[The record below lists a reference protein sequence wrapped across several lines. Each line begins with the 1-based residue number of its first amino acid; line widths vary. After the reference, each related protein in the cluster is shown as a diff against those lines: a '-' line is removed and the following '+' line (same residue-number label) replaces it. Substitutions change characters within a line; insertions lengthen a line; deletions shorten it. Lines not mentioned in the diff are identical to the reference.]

1 MEAMPKAAP
10 RHTPGK
16 VPDSLIYETMDEKPV
31 YRKGYRLVLN
41 GVKKLEDIVGSSTLQ
56 SEIISYLIRRLML
69 FYDEQVYAIH
79 TNEAGLHISKG
90 NNLAGDIFV
99 YERSVMTAE
108 NINKNYSSVPP
119 LLAFEVDTETAV
131 EVASQMAY
139 ISGKIEKLI
148 QFGVQKV
155 FWISTEAKRII
166 VAEPDKD
173 WRTISWKN
181 DVEITPGLLVNIA
194 GHLEQQGI
202 K

>member
-10 RHTPGK
+10 RHTSGK
-16 VPDSLIYETMDEKPV
+16 VPDSLIYETMDGKPV

-56 SEIISYLIRRLML
+56 SEIISYLIRRLMM
-69 FYDEQVYAIH
+69 FYDEQAYAIH

-194 GHLEQQGI
+194 GHLEQRGI